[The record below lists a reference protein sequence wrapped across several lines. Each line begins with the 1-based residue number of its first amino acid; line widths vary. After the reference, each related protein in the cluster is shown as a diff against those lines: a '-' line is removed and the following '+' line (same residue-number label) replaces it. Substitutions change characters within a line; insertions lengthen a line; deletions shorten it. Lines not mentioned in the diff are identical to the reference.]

1 MNREEINMLGMEIV
15 AYAGEARTK
24 LLNAIKEAQKG
35 DREKAD
41 NLIDEAKQSLN
52 KAHNVHA
59 KLLTKEARGELKD
72 MGLIMIHGQD
82 HLMTTILLNE
92 IVEHLCNMYYEKQ

>member
-1 MNREEINMLGMEIV
+1 MDREKINMLGMEIV

-35 DREKAD
+35 NKEKSD
-41 NLIDEAKQSLN
+41 SLIKESKDSLN
-52 KAHNVHA
+52 KAHDVHRE
-59 KLLTKEARGELKD
+59 LLTSEARGELGE

-82 HLMTTILLNE
+82 HLMTTILLGDV
-92 IVEHLCNMYYEKQ
+92 VEHLCNIYYEK